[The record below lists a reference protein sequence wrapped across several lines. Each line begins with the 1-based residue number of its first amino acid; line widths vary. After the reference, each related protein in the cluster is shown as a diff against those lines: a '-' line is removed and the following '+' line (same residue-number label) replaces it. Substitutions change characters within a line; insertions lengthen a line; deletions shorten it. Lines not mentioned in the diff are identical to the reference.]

1 MQAALSLGLDADPR
15 GTRHH
20 AAALQCPAMQA
31 ALIAVAVALAI
42 GVALIFNRL
51 VGLRNRARN
60 AWSDIDVQLK
70 RRHDLVANLVEV
82 VEGYMAHERQ
92 TLEGVTRART
102 RAENARREGTP
113 GRAAASENDLSGGLR
128 TLFALAEGYPDLEA
142 SDRFG
147 DLHRALVGL
156 EDALQNARRYYNA
169 VVRDLNTRI
178 QSFPDLLLARLLGFT
193 EWEFFQLDD
202 RAEAAAPSVEI
213 GGAS

>member
-1 MQAALSLGLDADPR
+1 MQLVYFVVAASL
-15 GTRHH
+15 
-20 AAALQCPAMQA
+20 
-31 ALIAVAVALAI
+31 AVGGI
-42 GVALIFNRL
+42 WIFNRL

-102 RAENARREGTP
+102 RAENARREGAP
-113 GRAAASENDLSGGLR
+113 GRAAESENDLTGGLR
-128 TLFALAEGYPDLEA
+128 TLFALAEDYPDLEA
-142 SDRFG
+142 SDRFS
-147 DLHRALVGL
+147 DLHRALVAL

-178 QSFPDLLLARLLGFT
+178 QSFPDLLLARPLGFT
-193 EWEFFQLDD
+193 EWEFFHLAD
-202 RAEAAAPSVEI
+202 RAEAAAPTIEI